1 MSFLENI
8 IAKKRV
14 EVAERRA
21 ITSDAVLERRLGSE
35 GVRRT
40 VSLHAALSPR
50 GGPVQIISEVKRAS
64 PSVGDIRGTL
74 DPARLAAEYAAAGA
88 AGISVLTD
96 AHAFGGSLE
105 DLEAARA
112 AVATPL
118 LRKDFIVDRYQLLE
132 ARLRGA
138 DAVLL
143 IVAALSRADLMLLH
157 AQATALALE
166 VLVEVHDEAE
176 LEIAVAVGARIIGV
190 NNRNLKTLQVDLATS
205 ERVLPLI
212 PEEARAVAESGIK
225 GTDEVSRLRRVGGA
239 NFLVGEALVRA
250 PSAATLLRALRE
262 VP

>member
-1 MSFLENI
+1 MSFLDDI

-21 ITSDAVLERRLGSE
+21 AAPDAVLERRLDD
-35 GVRRT
+35 VRRT
-40 VSLHAALSPR
+40 VSLYAALSPN
-50 GGPVQIISEVKRAS
+50 GGPVQVISEVKRAS

-74 DPARLAAEYAAAGA
+74 DPAKLAAEYAAAGA

-96 AHAFGGSLE
+96 GHAFGGSLE
-105 DLEAARA
+105 DLQAARA
-112 AVATPL
+112 VVEKPL

-143 IVAALSRADLMLLH
+143 IVAALPAAELKALH
-157 AQATALALE
+157 AQATALALD
-166 VLVEVHDEAE
+166 VLVEIHDAQE
-176 LEIAVAVGARIIGV
+176 LEMAVAIGGRIIGV

-212 PEEARAVAESGIK
+212 PKEAKAVAESGVK
-225 GTDEVSRLRRVGGA
+225 GPDEVRRLRKVGAA

-250 PSAATLLRALRE
+250 KSAADLLQQLRE